1 MNRQL
6 SLFPNIVRRI
16 DLRSNSPRKAWW
28 RLMIQEC
35 RGKYTLIKESGI
47 QSGMLDR
54 RRWPMKSYDKA
65 LIIFEK
71 KVKMKT
77 DPNRKTRIYKVA
89 A

>member
-1 MNRQL
+1 MNQQL

-16 DLRSNSPRKAWW
+16 DLKSNSPRKAWW
-28 RLMIQEC
+28 RLMIEE
-35 RGKYTLIKESGI
+35 RLGRYTLIKESGI

-77 DPNRKTRIYKVA
+77 DPNRKKRVYRVA

>member
-16 DLRSNSPRKAWW
+16 DLKSNSPRKAWW
-28 RLMIQEC
+28 RLMIQEY

-47 QSGMLDR
+47 KTGLLDR
-54 RRWPMKSYDKA
+54 RKWKVKNYEKA
-65 LIIFEK
+65 LKLFEK
-71 KVKMKT
+71 KVKSKLN
-77 DPNRKTRIYKVA
+77 PNRKKRVYRVA